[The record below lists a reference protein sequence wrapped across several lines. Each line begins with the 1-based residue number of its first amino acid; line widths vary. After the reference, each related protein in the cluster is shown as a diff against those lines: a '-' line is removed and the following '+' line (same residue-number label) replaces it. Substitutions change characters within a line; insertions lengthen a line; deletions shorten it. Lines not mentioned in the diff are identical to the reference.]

1 MSTVIDNQTLLSYAE
16 KRKDEQSKVLNLVV
30 PDTDKHLVLKMPKD
44 KHIVDCFSAVA
55 DNDMQKMQKMIDVI
69 LYDCCEQL
77 QDKKLH
83 EDLGIKNPRDV
94 VPALFSVAQRQYMGK
109 PIMEFIGVFEPDKSE
124 IFQTDDVTG
133 TQN

>member
-1 MSTVIDNQTLLSYAE
+1 MSTVVNNQTLLSLAE
-16 KRKDEQSKVLNLVV
+16 KRKEEQTKILNLVI
-30 PDTDKHLVLKMPKD
+30 PDTDEHLVLKMPKD
-44 KHIVDCFSAVA
+44 KQIVDCFSAVA

-83 EDLGIKNPRDV
+83 KNLGIKAPRDV
-94 VPALFSVAQRQYMGK
+94 VPALFSVAQRQYIGK
-109 PIMEFIGVFEPDKSE
+109 PIMEFIGVFKPDESE
-124 IFQTDDVTG
+124 IFQTDEVVK

>member
-16 KRKDEQSKVLNLVV
+16 KRKEEQSKVLNLVV

-44 KHIVDCFSAVA
+44 KQIVDCFSAVA